1 MTPDQLA
8 RLRGEAARVRLRP
21 LRDRLAEPGR
31 FEAWSHRLGPLLVDF
46 SRQWIDDA
54 ALDELGATLAAL
66 DWEGRRDAMFRG
78 DPINGSERRAVLHTA
93 LRAHRAHCAP
103 MAPPA
108 VLEAVAEAR
117 RGIARL
123 VDAVLDGSG
132 DCGVPPGIED
142 VVNVG
147 IGGSDLGPRLAVE
160 ALAGAGA
167 GRVRSHFLANLDG
180 TSVRTLMRDLDPR
193 RTLIVLVSKS
203 FTTQETH
210 LNGEA
215 LRGWMLE
222 AYAGDAA
229 AASRHLVA
237 VTANVETARAHG
249 IAPERTLPIWD
260 FVGGRYSVWSAV
272 GLALALAIGHRAFDD
287 FLAGAALV
295 DDHFRSAPWRRNL
308 PVLMALAG
316 VWNRNALGFPGLAVI
331 PYCDALGNLPAFL
344 QQLEMESLGKSV
356 RPDGAPVGQP
366 TVPVLWGHVGTNAQ
380 HAFFQALH
388 QGTDTVPVDFVGV
401 AAADHGLPDHHAAL
415 LANMLAQAAALAGG
429 KTYEEAWAESAGSEA
444 DADARA
450 VLAAQRT
457 FPGNRP
463 STTILLESL
472 TPTSLGALL
481 ALYEHKVFV
490 QSLLWDVNAFDQW
503 GVELG
508 KTVARTILP
517 TLGADAA
524 NDAALDAPTRALVA
538 AIRAARDG
546 GWDTPS
552 A

>member
-237 VTANVETARAHG
+237 VTANVEAARAHG

-401 AAADHGLPDHHAAL
+401 AAADRGLPDHHAAL

-508 KTVARTILP
+508 KTVASTILP
-517 TLGADAA
+517 TLGAGAA

-546 GWDTPS
+546 GWDAPS

>member
-31 FEAWSHRLGPLLVDF
+31 FEAWSHRLGPLLLDF

-54 ALDELGATLAAL
+54 ALDELGSMLAAL
-66 DWEGRRDAMFRG
+66 DWEHRRDAMFRG
-78 DPINGSERRAVLHTA
+78 EPINRSERRAVLHTA
-93 LRAHRAHCAP
+93 LRAHRAHCPP

-108 VLEAVAEAR
+108 VLESVAEAR

-123 VDAVLDGSG
+123 VDAVLHGSG
-132 DCGVPPGIED
+132 DCGVPAGIED
-142 VVNVG
+142 VINVG

-160 ALAGAGA
+160 ALTGAGP
-167 GRVRSHFLANLDG
+167 GRLRCHFLANLDG
-180 TSVRTLMRDLDPR
+180 NSVRRLMRTLDPR

-215 LRGWMLE
+215 LRSWMLD
-222 AYAGDAA
+222 AHAGDAA
-229 AASRHLVA
+229 AASRHFVA
-237 VTANVETARAHG
+237 VTANVEAARAQG

-272 GLALALAIGHRAFDD
+272 GLVLALAIGHRAFDD

-295 DDHFRSAPWRRNL
+295 DDHFRTAPWRRNL
-308 PVLMALAG
+308 PVLMALTG

-356 RPDGAPVGQP
+356 RPDGAPVAQP

-401 AAADHGLPDHHAAL
+401 AAADHGLPEHHAAL
-415 LANMLAQAAALAGG
+415 LANMLAQAAALAVG
-429 KTYEEAWAESAGSEA
+429 KTYEEAWAESPGES
-444 DADARA
+444 DAAARA

-472 TPTSLGALL
+472 TPTSLGTLL

-517 TLGADAA
+517 TLGTDAA
-524 NDAALDAPTRALVA
+524 SDAALDPPTRALVA
-538 AIRAARDG
+538 AIRASDSRRH
-546 GWDTPS
+546 DTPTS
-552 A
+552 

>member
-54 ALDELGATLAAL
+54 ALDALGTMLAAL
-66 DWEGRRDAMFRG
+66 DWERRRDAMFRG

-93 LRAHRAHCAP
+93 LRAHRAHCAA

-108 VLEAVAEAR
+108 VLESVADAW

-123 VDAVLDGSG
+123 VDAVFDGSG

-180 TSVRTLMRDLDPR
+180 TSVRTLMRTLDPR
-193 RTLIVLVSKS
+193 RTLILLVSKS

-215 LRGWMLE
+215 LRAWMIE

-229 AASRHLVA
+229 AASRHFVA
-237 VTANVETARAHG
+237 VTANVEAARAQG

-272 GLALALAIGHRAFDD
+272 GLVLALAIGHRAFDE

-295 DDHFRSAPWRRNL
+295 DDHFRTAPWRRNL
-308 PVLMALAG
+308 PVLMALTG

-517 TLGADAA
+517 TLAADAA
-524 NDAALDAPTRALVA
+524 NDAVLDAPTRALVA

-546 GWDTPS
+546 RWDTPP

>member
-54 ALDELGATLAAL
+54 ALDALGAMLAEL

-78 DPINGSERRAVLHTA
+78 EPINTSERRAVLHTA
-93 LRAHRAHCAP
+93 LRAHRAQLPAL
-103 MAPPA
+103 APPA
-108 VLEAVAEAR
+108 VLEAAAHAR
-117 RGIARL
+117 HGLARL

-132 DCGVPPGIED
+132 DCGVPVGIED

-160 ALAGAGA
+160 ALANR

-180 TSVRTLMRDLDPR
+180 TSVRRLMRTLDPR
-193 RTLIVLVSKS
+193 RTLVLLVSKS

-215 LRGWMLE
+215 LRAWMLE
-222 AYAGDAA
+222 AHAGDAG
-229 AASRHLVA
+229 AASRHFVA
-237 VTANVETARAHG
+237 VTANVEAACAQG
-249 IAPERTLPIWD
+249 IAPERIVPMWD
-260 FVGGRYSVWSAV
+260 FVGGRYSVWSGV

-287 FLAGAALV
+287 FLGGAALV
-295 DDHFRSAPWRRNL
+295 DDHFRNAPWRRNL

-331 PYCDALGNLPAFL
+331 PYCDALANLPAFL

-356 RPDGAPVGQP
+356 RPDGAPVDQP

-401 AAADHGLPDHHAAL
+401 ATADHGLPDHHAAL

-429 KTYEEAWAESAGSEA
+429 KSYEEAWAESAGET
-444 DADARA
+444 DAAARA

-457 FPGNRP
+457 FPGSRP
-463 STTILLESL
+463 STTILLDSL
-472 TPTSLGALL
+472 TPTALGALL

-490 QSLLWDVNAFDQW
+490 QSLLWNVNAFDQW

-508 KTVARTILP
+508 KTVAKAILP
-517 TLGADAA
+517 ALRADGADET
-524 NDAALDAPTRALVA
+524 ALDPPTRALVA
-538 AIRAARDG
+538 AIRAARG
-546 GWDTPS
+546 SRSDTRSP
-552 A
+552 